1 MGMSKPEVEVRY
13 VFGKGGSYTPAK
25 KSEPFLK
32 GPIPLVW
39 ISKVSML
46 PGKAFQTALAILWLT
61 DMSGGG
67 PIKLSRQAMQRFSLS
82 ADAARDAVKRLEAA
96 KVITVERKVGQKH
109 SITLIKGGSFKPN
122 IIPEQQ

>member
-1 MGMSKPEVEVRY
+1 MRKQVNEVRY
-13 VFGKGGSYTPAK
+13 MFGKDGSYTPAK

-39 ISKVSML
+39 ISKVSIL
-46 PGKAFQTALAILWLT
+46 PGKAFQTALAILWLS
-61 DMSGGG
+61 DMAGGG

-96 KVITVERKVGQKH
+96 RVITVERKAGQRH
-109 SITLIKGGSFKPN
+109 SITLVKVGQLNQHHS
-122 IIPEQQ
+122 EDQ

>member
-1 MGMSKPEVEVRY
+1 MSKQANEDRY
-13 VFGKGGSYTPAK
+13 IFGKDGGYTPAK

-32 GPIPLVW
+32 GPIPLTW
-39 ISKVSML
+39 ITKVSML

-96 KVITVERKVGQKH
+96 KVITVERRAGQKH
-109 SITLIKGGSFKPN
+109 SIMLVKVGQLNQHHSEG
-122 IIPEQQ
+122 Q

>member
-1 MGMSKPEVEVRY
+1 MSKPETEVRY
-13 VFGKGGSYTPAK
+13 ILGKDGSYTPAK

-39 ISKVSML
+39 ITKVSTL

-61 DMSGGG
+61 DMAGGG

-96 KVITVERKVGQKH
+96 KIITVERNAGQKH
-109 SITLIKGGSFKPN
+109 SITLVKGWAG
-122 IIPEQQ
+122 